1 MPPLFNALKNEF
13 YTLYNF
19 IVMLFCTVLFIM
31 QISKL
36 QCAQYIYWHD
46 IFLRISFSL
55 VYNTISKVYIYKK
68 THHFLIFKDLLKSTS
83 LLNNF

>member
-1 MPPLFNALKNEF
+1 MPLLFNALRNEF
-13 YTLYNF
+13 HTLYNF
-19 IVMLFCTVLFIM
+19 IVILFCTVLYIM

-68 THHFLIFKDLLKSTS
+68 NILIFKDLLKSTS